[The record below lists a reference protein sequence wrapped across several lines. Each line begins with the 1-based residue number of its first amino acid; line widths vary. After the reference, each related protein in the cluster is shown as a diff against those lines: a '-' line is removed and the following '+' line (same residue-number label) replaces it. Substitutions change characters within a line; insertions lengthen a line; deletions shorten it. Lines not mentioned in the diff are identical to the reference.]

1 MAKKEKNKKKKSE
14 EEEQEEPLHWVVTLV
29 SLAVL
34 GLAVFT
40 ISFMGGLMKGV
51 VGQSDD
57 NYTRKVF

>member
-1 MAKKEKNKKKKSE
+1 MAKKEKNKKKS

-40 ISFMGGLMKGV
+40 ISFLGGLMKGV